1 MLFTV
6 IPSQLYC
13 EDLTLDTLM
22 DSMASDLLD
31 LYENGLEAAVLVQAS
46 KPGDR
51 YSYIFLD
58 LCGLQAMQGP
68 IQESV
73 VTIQIRDAGCQRRLA
88 ISSEGN
94 ETEPRFYLPTQVPS
108 LYDK

>member
-46 KPGDR
+46 KPH
-51 YSYIFLD
+51 
-58 LCGLQAMQGP
+58 
-68 IQESV
+68 
-73 VTIQIRDAGCQRRLA
+73 T
-88 ISSEGN
+88 
-94 ETEPRFYLPTQVPS
+94 
-108 LYDK
+108 